1 MTTTERTK
9 TNDALWMETAQETLS
24 VASDAI
30 RRVSERLTPNFLKAL
45 EILDDCAGK
54 VITSGV
60 GKSGIVARKIAA
72 TLTST
77 GCPSVFLH
85 PSEAMH
91 GDLGIVEPD
100 DVVIAL
106 SNSGESEELLAIL
119 PALLARRVPLIA
131 IVGNLQ
137 STLARRAAVV
147 IDSAIEREACP
158 LNLAPTTSVIV
169 QLALGD
175 ALAMTL
181 HSKRGFGTEDYARN
195 HPGGRLGRR
204 LTLCVRDILA
214 MNALPIPIVA
224 PSASMMDALAEISAK
239 CVGATIVA
247 NADRKILG
255 ILTDYDT
262 RQAFQKFG
270 ADALKLTA
278 EQIMNPHPKVIL
290 HPDQLAY
297 EALRQMEDGSRQIS
311 VAPVVDSE
319 SVCVGMV
326 RIHDFLRAGL

>member
-100 DVVIAL
+100 DVLIAL

-181 HSKRGFGTEDYARN
+181 HSKRGFGAEDYARN

-247 NADRKILG
+247 NADHKILG

-270 ADALKLTA
+270 ADALQLTA
-278 EQIMNPHPKVIL
+278 AQIMNPRPKVLL

-319 SVCVGMV
+319 GVCVGMV

>member
-1 MTTTERTK
+1 MTAVETD
-9 TNDALWMETAQETLS
+9 DALWMTTAQETLT
-24 VASDAI
+24 VAGEAI
-30 RRVSERLTPNFLKAL
+30 RRVSERLTPDFLRAL
-45 EILDDCAGK
+45 EILDTCTGK
-54 VITSGV
+54 VIATGV

-77 GCPSVFLH
+77 GCPAVFLH

-91 GDLGIVEPD
+91 GDLGIVEPG

-106 SNSGESEELLAIL
+106 SNGGESEELLAIL
-119 PALLARRVPLIA
+119 PTLLARRTPIIA
-131 IVGNLQ
+131 ITGNLE
-137 STLARRAAVV
+137 STLAKRSAVV

-181 HSKRGFGTEDYARN
+181 HAKRGFGAEDYARN

-204 LTLCVRDILA
+204 LTLCVRDIVA
-214 MNALPIPIVA
+214 ANALPIPIVS
-224 PSASMMDALAEISAK
+224 PSATMMEALAEISAK
-239 CVGATIVA
+239 CVGATVVA
-247 NADRKILG
+247 LEDRKILG
-255 ILTDYDT
+255 IVTDYDT
-262 RQAFQKFG
+262 RQAFQKRG
-270 ADALKLTA
+270 AEALNLTA
-278 EQIMNPHPKVIL
+278 QQIMNPRPKLIL

-297 EALRQMEDGSRQIS
+297 EAMRQMEEGARQIS
-311 VAPVVDSE
+311 VAPVADSAG
-319 SVCVGMV
+319 VCVGMA

>member
-119 PALLARRVPLIA
+119 PTLLARRVPLIA
-131 IVGNLQ
+131 IVGNLH

-278 EQIMNPHPKVIL
+278 EQIMNPRPKVIL